1 MADTANLPTAWL
13 LAVAVLSIATLLFLI
28 IKVRLHAVL
37 ALILVSAA
45 TALATGTPPGKLV
58 PLLLDGLGST
68 LGEVVL
74 LIGFGAILGRLIEVS
89 GGAQV
94 LCDGLTRLFGERR
107 APLALSVASLLFG
120 FPIFL
125 DAAFVVMLPIIF
137 SVARRMGG
145 SVLLYALPATGAF
158 LAMHALLPPHP
169 GPVAAT
175 QLVGADM
182 GVVVLTGLLVAL
194 PTWYVSGYLLGRWL
208 GARNDVPIPAI
219 LGGPGAG
226 SDGSAERSGPADGG
240 GSGPGQQEPVA
251 PPRMPVLLFLLL
263 LPVVLIFVNTGLET
277 LGAAGAVDK
286 KALWVQSLQA
296 LGQTPA
302 ALLITVLA
310 ALYLLGWRRRGDGAS
325 LERLIDRALAPVC
338 TIILLTGAGGMFGA
352 VMAESGIGDALA
364 DGLDAMGLPLIV
376 AAFLIAVV
384 MRVAQG
390 SATVATTTAAGL
402 LAPAVQAA
410 GGHSQFELALIVLA
424 MCAGGIV
431 LSHVNDSGFWLVRGF
446 LEMDTKT
453 TLRTWTVQATAVGL
467 MAFALVCALYGLS
480 VLVF

>member
-1 MADTANLPTAWL
+1 MAEPANLPTAWL
-13 LAVAVLSIATLLFLI
+13 LAVAVLSIGTLLFLI

-45 TALATGTPPGKLV
+45 TALATGTPPGELV
-58 PLLLDGLGST
+58 PLLIEGLGTT

-125 DAAFVVMLPIIF
+125 DAAFVVVLPIIF

-158 LAMHALLPPHP
+158 LVMHALLPPHP

-208 GARNDVPIPAI
+208 GARHDVPVPAL
-219 LGGPGAG
+219 LGGAGGRPEASGTDSAGGAG
-226 SDGSAERSGPADGG
+226 DQATGG
-240 GSGPGQQEPVA
+240 QEPPA

-277 LGAAGAVDK
+277 LAATGAVETE
-286 KALWVQSLQA
+286 ALWVQSLQA

-310 ALYLLGWRRRGDGAS
+310 ALYLLGWRRRNDGAS

-352 VMAESGIGDALA
+352 VMAESRIGDALA
-364 DGLDAMGLPLIV
+364 NGLDTMGLPLVV
-376 AAFLIAVV
+376 AAFLIALV

-402 LAPAVQAA
+402 VAPAVQAA

-453 TLRTWTVQATAVGL
+453 TLRTWTVQATAVGT
-467 MAFALVCALYGLS
+467 MAFALVCGLYAVS
-480 VLVF
+480 VAAF